1 MRDLPA
7 FLTPPQTPRLI
18 DERRWAVR
26 EETLDNGLKVRLLED
41 RALPICAMNTFFG
54 VGSRDESPG
63 QTGVSHFLEHMM
75 FNGTDKVGPR
85 LFDELLER
93 QGGQSNAFTSRDMT
107 AYENDFAAS
116 ALDCVLRLES
126 DRLSSLALMPTVLR
140 AELDVVLE
148 ERRVSLQE
156 SIGGRLDEALHALAF
171 RTHPYRVP
179 IIGWQSDLE
188 RLDRAAC
195 LAHFQTHYAPDNA
208 TIWLVGDFESDAVM
222 DKIRALYGPL
232 AASGHRRRV
241 HAPEPA
247 QHGERRTEIT
257 FPAHAE
263 SLLVGYRAPAA
274 RSPQAPIIELIAYLL
289 SASPGARLVRRLV
302 FEERVAVTASA
313 DFAWL
318 EDPGL
323 FTIQIDLPPGLSAER
338 ALERLDHLLDDIR
351 SNGFGAGEL
360 EQAKAEWR
368 AQFLRSLSTCHGRC
382 SLFGINE
389 QQLGDWRESFT
400 MARAIAE
407 ATLDEVKAVAQSL
420 FDTGE
425 RSVVILRPG
434 ERSACQVPTDAP
446 SPRPS
451 AESLPQPLAED
462 ASATETRVSSSA
474 VDSEEA
480 TDDFDEAPDDTSC
493 EAPAEFLD
501 SLPPLDTLGR
511 VRLPPFVDRVLNN
524 GLTVSVA
531 RHGAVPLFTLCLSLG
546 AGSAHEPGDKSGVAD
561 FTMEL
566 LRRGSER
573 LSAEAIDDALARLG
587 CVLGVETGA
596 ETTSIVASAPAESF
610 VPVLEL
616 VAEMVRR
623 PAFDDVE
630 IAAARDRLAARLSLE
645 LDEPSIVVCEAMARA
660 AFGEHPYG
668 RTGRGSVKSV
678 QSFTRADVLRMAD
691 LILAPQRAILT
702 IVGDLDP
709 ACALST
715 AERVLGDWPLRR
727 DALPHIDAPPP
738 LQDTAILIAD
748 MPGAEQA
755 QVILACRGP
764 RKQAPDHLDTTI
776 AAQALGGT
784 FTSRLVQAVRVERGL
799 SYGLTCT
806 LASTSLVGSFSV
818 ASFTKNETLRELI
831 DVVLGETARFREEG
845 LNAEELDRLRRSLCG
860 SFPQTLESASYLA
873 RSFND
878 VLRSGFP
885 RDFLEQ
891 SVERIRQ
898 ISASDLATCAR
909 RHFFTSG
916 TRIAIAGDAASLT
929 QALAPLAT
937 PTILSPDDF

>member
-41 RALPICAMNTFFG
+41 HALPICAMNTFFG
-54 VGSRDESPG
+54 VGSRDELPG

-75 FNGTDKVGPR
+75 FNGTDKIGPR

-126 DRLSSLALMPTVLR
+126 DRLHSLALMPTVLR

-148 ERRVSLQE
+148 ERRVSLEE

-188 RLDRAAC
+188 RLDRDAC
-195 LAHFQTHYAPDNA
+195 LSHFRTHYAPDNA
-208 TIWLVGDFESDAVM
+208 TIWLVGDFDSDAVM
-222 DKIRALYGPL
+222 DQIRALYGPL
-232 AASGHRRRV
+232 AASGQKRRV
-241 HAPEPA
+241 HAPEPP
-247 QHGERRTEIT
+247 QQGERRAVIT

-289 SASPGARLVRRLV
+289 SASPGARLVRQLV

-323 FTIQIDLPPGLSAER
+323 FTIQLDLPPGMSAEQ
-338 ALERLDHLLDDIR
+338 ALERLDFHLNDIR
-351 SNGFGAGEL
+351 SRGFDEGEL

-389 QQLGDWRESFT
+389 QQLGDWRTSFT
-400 MARAIAE
+400 MARAIAD
-407 ATLDEVKAVAQSL
+407 ATLDEVRNVAQSL
-420 FDTGE
+420 FVQGE
-425 RSVVILRPG
+425 RSIVILRPG
-434 ERSACQVPTDAP
+434 ERSACQVPMSD
-446 SPRPS
+446 
-451 AESLPQPLAED
+451 ESLPPPADESLLETP
-462 ASATETRVSSSA
+462 ASTIAP
-474 VDSEEA
+474 DSEA
-480 TDDFDEAPDDTSC
+480 MDESADVPRALSC

-501 SLPPLDTLGR
+501 SLPPLDSLGR
-511 VRLPPFVDRVLNN
+511 VHLPPFVDSVLDN

-546 AGSAHEPGDKSGVAD
+546 AGSAHEPGDKSGLAD

-573 LSAEAIDDALARLG
+573 LSAQAIDDALARLG

-596 ETTSIVASAPAESF
+596 ETTAIVASAPAESF

-623 PAFDDVE
+623 PAFDDAE
-630 IAAARDRLAARLSLE
+630 IMAARDRLAARLSLE

-678 QSFTRADVLRMAD
+678 QGFTRADVLRMAD

-702 IVGDLDP
+702 IAGDLDP
-709 ACALST
+709 AHALST
-715 AERVLGDWPLRR
+715 AHRVLGDWPQRHSS
-727 DALPHIDAPPP
+727 LPLIPPPPP
-738 LQDTAILIAD
+738 LHDTALLIAD

-764 RKQAPDHLDTTI
+764 RKLAPDHLDTTI
-776 AAQALGGT
+776 AAQALGGS

-806 LASTSLVGSFSV
+806 LASTALVGSFSV
-818 ASFTKNETLRELI
+818 ASFTKNETLRDLI
-831 DVVLGETARFREEG
+831 DVVLSETARFSEEG
-845 LNAEELDRLRRSLCG
+845 LTPEELDRLRRSLCG
-860 SFPQTLESASYLA
+860 GFPLTLESASYLA

-885 RDFLEQ
+885 RDFLEK
-891 SVERIRQ
+891 SVDRIRH
-898 ISASDLATCAR
+898 ISAQQLAACAR
-909 RHFFTSG
+909 RHFFSSG
-916 TRIAIAGDAASLT
+916 KRIAIAGDASTLAPSLAS
-929 QALAPLAT
+929 LAPLS
-937 PTILSPDDF
+937 ILSPDNF